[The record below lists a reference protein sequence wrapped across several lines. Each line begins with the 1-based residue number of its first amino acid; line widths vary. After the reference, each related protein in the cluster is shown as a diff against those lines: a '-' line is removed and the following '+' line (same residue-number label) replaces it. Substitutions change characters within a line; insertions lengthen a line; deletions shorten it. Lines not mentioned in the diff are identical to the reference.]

1 MYSIYGMMFIPE
13 EQWEVEFVGED
24 SKLYIIREEIL
35 SDSLKKTLKVKELLE
50 SGRVKTINEA
60 VKQVGISRSAF
71 YKYRDYVFPFSKFSK
86 GKIITLSMVLDHM
99 PGVLSSILDVV
110 ANARGNVVT
119 INQSMPSMGVASV
132 TISIDTQYMEMSLE
146 NFLEKLSSQNGV
158 RKIEI
163 LGE

>member
-1 MYSIYGMMFIPE
+1 MG
-13 EQWEVEFVGED
+13 VEFVGED

-132 TISIDTQYMEMSLE
+132 TISIDTQYMEISLE

>member
-1 MYSIYGMMFIPE
+1 
-13 EQWEVEFVGED
+13 
-24 SKLYIIREEIL
+24 
-35 SDSLKKTLKVKELLE
+35 
-50 SGRVKTINEA
+50 SGKVKTINEA

>member
-1 MYSIYGMMFIPE
+1 M
-13 EQWEVEFVGED
+13 GED

-50 SGRVKTINEA
+50 SGKVRTINEA

-86 GKIITLSMVLDHM
+86 GKIITLSMLLDHM

-110 ANARGNVVT
+110 AKARGNVVT
-119 INQSMPSMGVASV
+119 INQSMPSMGVANV
-132 TISIDTQYMEMSLE
+132 TISVDTQYMEMSLE

>member
-1 MYSIYGMMFIPE
+1 M
-13 EQWEVEFVGED
+13 GED
-24 SKLYIIREEIL
+24 GKLYIIREEIL

-50 SGRVKTINEA
+50 SGKVKTINEA

-86 GKIITLSMVLDHM
+86 GKIITLSMLLDHM

-110 ANARGNVVT
+110 AKARGNVVT
-119 INQSMPSMGVASV
+119 INQSMPSMGVANV
-132 TISIDTQYMEMSLE
+132 TISVDTQYMEMSLE

>member
-1 MYSIYGMMFIPE
+1 M
-13 EQWEVEFVGED
+13 GED

>member
-1 MYSIYGMMFIPE
+1 M
-13 EQWEVEFVGED
+13 GED

-132 TISIDTQYMEMSLE
+132 TISIDTQYMEISLE

>member
-1 MYSIYGMMFIPE
+1 M
-13 EQWEVEFVGED
+13 GED

-50 SGRVKTINEA
+50 SGKVKTINEA

-86 GKIITLSMVLDHM
+86 GKIITLSMLLDHM

-110 ANARGNVVT
+110 AKARGNVVT
-119 INQSMPSMGVASV
+119 INQSMPSMGVANV
-132 TISIDTQYMEMSLE
+132 TISVDTQYMEMSLE

>member
-1 MYSIYGMMFIPE
+1 MYSIYGMMFIPG

-132 TISIDTQYMEMSLE
+132 TISIDTQYMEISLE

>member
-1 MYSIYGMMFIPE
+1 M
-13 EQWEVEFVGED
+13 GED
-24 SKLYIIREEIL
+24 GKLYIIREEIL

-50 SGRVKTINEA
+50 SGKVKTINKA

>member
-1 MYSIYGMMFIPE
+1 
-13 EQWEVEFVGED
+13 VGED

-50 SGRVKTINEA
+50 SGKVRTINEA

-86 GKIITLSMVLDHM
+86 GKIITLSMLLDHM

-110 ANARGNVVT
+110 AKARGNVVT
-119 INQSMPSMGVASV
+119 INQSMPSMGVANV
-132 TISIDTQYMEMSLE
+132 TISVDTQYMEMSLE

>member
-1 MYSIYGMMFIPE
+1 
-13 EQWEVEFVGED
+13 VGED

-50 SGRVKTINEA
+50 SGKVKTINEA

-86 GKIITLSMVLDHM
+86 GKIITLSMLLDHM

-110 ANARGNVVT
+110 AKARGNVVT
-119 INQSMPSMGVASV
+119 INQSMPSMGVANV
-132 TISIDTQYMEMSLE
+132 TISVDTQYMEMSLE